1 MDKRKSD
8 DIKRL
13 ITVLAFIIIII
24 ILVIV
29 LILITHRKS
38 GTSPTNNNAVNNT
51 NNNTSADTNN
61 EINNI
66 QNTNVSNGTNNNIKN
81 NNSGGYLEEVADL
94 ESYFWLKDRLSLY
107 YSSNDLEDPTMLM
120 DKDVINEL
128 GVTVDNYRKFNDF
141 DAPIFRID
149 KIYEQILNK
158 NRSLY
163 VVKLRYGKSEEDAKD
178 SIVWVEKDTSS
189 NTFSIYPY
197 EYLKMKNY
205 LDFKEGDTVPVD
217 SSKIIEKNAENKY
230 SEDDDDIDEDTE
242 LCMKGLFERYKFDL
256 LVDREHLYSIL
267 EIDYKNA
274 KYSNL
279 EDLKKY
285 INDNRTDLYLD
296 MISEYKV
303 VNYNEYVEY
312 RAICNSQRNYVF
324 NAKNMMDYTVSLDNY
339 SVVQNKDTYNAFL
352 PAAQAKYCV
361 DRVVQALNYKD
372 YDFVYS
378 KLNPVQKNNYYKNV
392 NEFKN
397 YLSKALYEQNS
408 YEIDDNYLIISDNVY
423 QFTVTIRDATGG
435 EFTYSKFTMAVTL
448 KDDADFIISIVN
460 SDN

>member
-13 ITVLAFIIIII
+13 IKVLAFIIIII

-66 QNTNVSNGTNNNIKN
+66 QNTNVSDGTNNN
-81 NNSGGYLEEVADL
+81 NSDGYLEEVADL

-107 YSSNDLEDPTMLM
+107 YSSNDLDDPTMLM

-197 EYLKMKNY
+197 EYLKIKNY
-205 LDFKEGDTVPVD
+205 LNFKEGDTVPVN

-230 SEDDDDIDEDTE
+230 SEED
-242 LCMKGLFERYKFDL
+242 
-256 LVDREHLYSIL
+256 
-267 EIDYKNA
+267 
-274 KYSNL
+274 
-279 EDLKKY
+279 
-285 INDNRTDLYLD
+285 
-296 MISEYKV
+296 
-303 VNYNEYVEY
+303 
-312 RAICNSQRNYVF
+312 
-324 NAKNMMDYTVSLDNY
+324 
-339 SVVQNKDTYNAFL
+339 
-352 PAAQAKYCV
+352 
-361 DRVVQALNYKD
+361 
-372 YDFVYS
+372 
-378 KLNPVQKNNYYKNV
+378 
-392 NEFKN
+392 
-397 YLSKALYEQNS
+397 
-408 YEIDDNYLIISDNVY
+408 
-423 QFTVTIRDATGG
+423 
-435 EFTYSKFTMAVTL
+435 
-448 KDDADFIISIVN
+448 
-460 SDN
+460 